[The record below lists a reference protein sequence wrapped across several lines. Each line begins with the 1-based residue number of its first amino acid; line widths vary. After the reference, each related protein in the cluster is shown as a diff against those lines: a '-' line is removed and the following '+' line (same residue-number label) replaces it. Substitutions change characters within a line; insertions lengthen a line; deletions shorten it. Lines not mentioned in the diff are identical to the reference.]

1 MAEVL
6 GIVASG
12 ISVAQIAGQLLA
24 CVKTLRSLSRAVRD
38 LPDDLCRILDE
49 AEILG
54 RMFYQLEALNKC
66 SPSPGGSNILE
77 ASLAHCAGVA
87 ATLEALA
94 TRANVSFKGGNSK
107 SRPWEFIK
115 ALLKKDELE
124 ELKNRLE
131 SAKSLLH
138 LAVTCY
144 SLWVYSSTGTI
155 SRLICQEICSGNII
169 NYKNYRLEDS

>member
-24 CVKTLRSLSRAVRD
+24 CVKTLRSFSRAVRD
-38 LPDDLCRILDE
+38 LPDDLCRILNE

-54 RMFYQLEALNKC
+54 QMFYHLDLLNKC
-66 SPSPGGSNILE
+66 SPSTGGSDILE
-77 ASLAHCAGVA
+77 ASLVHCAGAA

-94 TRANVSFKGGNSK
+94 TRANVSFKQESCK
-107 SRPWEFIK
+107 KRQRPPWKFIK
-115 ALLKKDELE
+115 AVLKKDEIE
-124 ELKNRLE
+124 ELKTRLE

-138 LAVTCY
+138 LAMTY
-144 SLWVYSSTGTI
+144 HSL
-155 SRLICQEICSGNII
+155 
-169 NYKNYRLEDS
+169 